1 MYIVILHFTAPYIF
15 LIVIVNSTKDSNQSS
30 ALVVRMVKVCCS
42 YFDTIDPGSNP
53 HFFLPFQISNQ
64 IRKAF
69 IFNKNEGNNQKVV
82 REGFIVPIRWHPFNN
97 LN

>member
-1 MYIVILHFTAPYIF
+1 MAPYIF
-15 LIVIVNSTKDSNQSS
+15 LIVIVNITKDKELSS
-30 ALVVRMVKVCCS
+30 ALVARMVKVCCS
-42 YFDTIDPGSNP
+42 HFDAVDPGSNP
-53 HFFLPFQISNQ
+53 PFGKVFFSLFKISNH

-82 REGFIVPIRWHPFNN
+82 REGFIVPIKWHPFNN